1 MLARPSILVTGGTGA
16 LGSALVAELRAA
28 NYAVVAN
35 YYHDE
40 SRAREVESRTGCQ
53 LARADV
59 RDENAVQ
66 SLFENYKFDAIIHAA
81 GVNRDALMLR
91 TSADLWREHLRAN
104 LDSTFL
110 ITRAAL
116 QFLPDGGRL
125 ILISSRVGERGFV
138 GQSAYAAS
146 KGTILGL
153 MRAAAAEGRTRNLKI
168 NAICPGFAPS
178 TLSRDLSETIREQRA
193 AENLISGADAAQSLS
208 AACRWLLTARVNGQ
222 VIRADCRV

>member
-1 MLARPSILVTGGTGA
+1 MLARTSVLVTGGTGV
-16 LGSALVAELRAA
+16 LGGALVAELCAA

-40 SRAREVESRTGCQ
+40 ERARELQKRTGCQ

-66 SLFENYKFDAIIHAA
+66 SLFETHKFDAIIHAA
-81 GVNRDALMLR
+81 GVNRDALLLR
-91 TSADLWREHLRAN
+91 TSETLWREQLRAN
-104 LDSTFL
+104 LDSAFL

-125 ILISSRVGERGFV
+125 ILISSRVGERGFI

-146 KGTILGL
+146 KGAITGL
-153 MRAAAAEGRTRNLKI
+153 MRAAAAEGRARDLKI
-168 NAICPGFAPS
+168 NALCPGFAPS
-178 TLSRDLSETIREQRA
+178 TLSRDLSDKMREKRT
-193 AENLISGADAAQSLS
+193 AENLISAADAAQSL
-208 AACRWLLTARVNGQ
+208 AATCRWLLRARVSGR

>member
-1 MLARPSILVTGGTGA
+1 MLARSSVLITGGTGA
-16 LGSALVAELRAA
+16 LGSAIVADLCAA

-40 SRAREVESRTGCQ
+40 TRARELETRTGCQ

-66 SLFENYKFDAIIHAA
+66 TLFETHKFDAIIHAA
-81 GVNRDALMLR
+81 GHNRDALLLR
-91 TSADLWREHLRAN
+91 TSATLWREQLRAN
-104 LDSTFL
+104 LDAAFL

-125 ILISSRVGERGFV
+125 ILISSRVGERGFA

-146 KGTILGL
+146 KGAVTGL
-153 MRAAAAEGRTRNLKI
+153 MRAAAAEGRARELKI
-168 NAICPGFAPS
+168 NAVCPGFAPS
-178 TLSRDLSETIREQRA
+178 MLSRDLNEKIREYRA
-193 AENLISGADAAQSLS
+193 SENLISGADAAQSLA
-208 AACRWLLTARVNGQ
+208 AACRWLLTARVSGQ

>member
-16 LGSALVAELRAA
+16 LGSVLVADLCAA

-35 YYHDE
+35 YCHDE
-40 SRAREVESRTGCQ
+40 TRARELQKRTNCQ

-59 RDENAVQ
+59 RDESAVQ
-66 SLFENYKFDAIIHAA
+66 TLFENHKFDAIIHAA
-81 GVNRDALMLR
+81 GVNRDALLLR
-91 TSADLWREHLRAN
+91 TSPDLWREQLRAN
-104 LDSTFL
+104 LDSAFL

-125 ILISSRVGERGFV
+125 ILISSRVGERGFL

-146 KGTILGL
+146 KGAVLGL
-153 MRAAAAEGRTRNLKI
+153 MRAAAAEGRARGLRI

-178 TLSRDLSETIREQRA
+178 MLSRDLSEKIRQQRA
-193 AENLISGADAAQSLS
+193 AENLIDGADAAQSLS
-208 AACRWLLTARVNGQ
+208 ATCQWLLLARVNGQ
-222 VIRADCRV
+222 VIRADCRI

>member
-1 MLARPSILVTGGTGA
+1 MLARTSVLVTGGTGV
-16 LGSALVAELRAA
+16 LGGALVAELCAA

-40 SRAREVESRTGCQ
+40 TRARELQKRTGCQ

-66 SLFENYKFDAIIHAA
+66 SLFETHKFDAIIHAA
-81 GVNRDALMLR
+81 GVNRDALLLR
-91 TSADLWREHLRAN
+91 TSETLWREQLRDN
-104 LDSTFL
+104 LDAAFL
-110 ITRAAL
+110 VTRAAL

-125 ILISSRVGERGFV
+125 ILISSRVGERGFI

-146 KGTILGL
+146 KGAITGL
-153 MRAAAAEGRTRNLKI
+153 MRAAAAEGRARDLKI
-168 NAICPGFAPS
+168 NALCPGFAPS
-178 TLSRDLSETIREQRA
+178 TLSRDLSDKMREQRA
-193 AENLISGADAAQSLS
+193 AENLISGADAAQSL
-208 AACRWLLTARVNGQ
+208 AATCRWLLRARVSGR

>member
-16 LGSALVAELRAA
+16 LGSALVADLCAA

-40 SRAREVESRTGCQ
+40 TRAHALESRTGCG
-53 LARADV
+53 LARSDV

-66 SLFENYKFDAIIHAA
+66 RLFETYQFDAIIHAA
-81 GVNRDALMLR
+81 GANRDALLLR
-91 TSADLWREHLRAN
+91 TSADLWRQQLRVN
-104 LDSTFL
+104 LDSAFL

-125 ILISSRVGERGFV
+125 ILIASRVGERGFV

-146 KGTILGL
+146 KGAVLGL
-153 MRAAAAEGRTRNLKI
+153 MRAAAAEGRARDLGI

-178 TLSRDLSETIREQRA
+178 MLSRDLSEKIRQQRA
-193 AENLISGADAAQSLS
+193 AENLITGADAAQSLS
-208 AACRWLLTARVNGQ
+208 ATCRWLLEARVSGQ